1 MVAAANSFNIGDTLT
16 VAEASVNP
24 SDIVNVT
31 ITSPTLNY
39 SGGAYAGINQLLI
52 NGSQTVNGFCIDP
65 FHFSST
71 TPLNYTVVSLAN
83 APKQDPFSAT
93 GMGGA
98 EALTIERLWAA
109 HYSAG
114 MSADDAATL
123 QLAIWDVV
131 GGGDFSTT
139 ALSLNKTAKGWID
152 TVNAQGYNGS
162 AADLVGL
169 TGSGQD
175 YVVQNVPDGGTTI
188 LLLGSACFG
197 VALLRNRI
205 RPANQVCSNK

>member
-1 MVAAANSFNIGDTLT
+1 
-16 VAEASVNP
+16 
-24 SDIVNVT
+24 
-31 ITSPTLNY
+31 
-39 SGGAYAGINQLLI
+39 
-52 NGSQTVNGFCIDP
+52 IDP

-109 HYSAG
+109 HYSSG
-114 MSADDAATL
+114 MSADNAATL

-131 GGGDFSTT
+131 GGTDFSTT
-139 ALSLNKTAKGWID
+139 SSLNSTAESWIS
-152 TVNAQGYNGS
+152 TVNANGYNGA

-197 VALLRNRI
+197 VALLRSRI
-205 RPANQVCSNK
+205 RHANHVCGNE